1 MKTNIKLLLSPVAI
15 ALLTF
20 CNSAYS
26 QSDTVNFEK
35 LSLTDLLKVKIT
47 TASKTSLEIEKVPA
61 TVVII
66 TKEQIKMRGYRS
78 LLDVPIFITASIRT
92 PCEFTS
98 ALILICK
105 VVTI

>member
-1 MKTNIKLLLSPVAI
+1 MKTNFQLLFSPVGLGLLL
-15 ALLTF
+15 F
-20 CNSAYS
+20 CNNAFS
-26 QSDTVNFEK
+26 QSDTAVNFEK

-78 LLDVPIFITASIRT
+78 LLDVMYDLPDMKVDDKVYSVSRT
-92 PCEFTS
+92 SMSFR
-98 ALILICK
+98 
-105 VVTI
+105 